1 VRVIRKRMKEAQD
14 RQKSYTDSRRRP
26 LEFQVGDKVFFK
38 VVPWKGI
45 IRFRVKKKLA
55 SRYIGPFE
63 IKERIRPVAYR
74 LELLAYLDKIHNVF
88 HISLLRKAKI
98 NPLRVLPHVPMKIK
112 RDLTMEAKLVKILD
126 RDVKVLRNKRVPLV
140 REYCGEAHK

>member
-1 VRVIRKRMKEAQD
+1 MIRKRMKEAQD
-14 RQKSYTDSRRRP
+14 RQKSYADSRRRP
-26 LEFQVGDKVFFK
+26 LKFQLADKVFFK

-112 RDLTMEAKLVKILD
+112 GDLTMEAKLVKILD
-126 RDVKVLRNKRVPLV
+126 RDVKVLRTKRVPLV